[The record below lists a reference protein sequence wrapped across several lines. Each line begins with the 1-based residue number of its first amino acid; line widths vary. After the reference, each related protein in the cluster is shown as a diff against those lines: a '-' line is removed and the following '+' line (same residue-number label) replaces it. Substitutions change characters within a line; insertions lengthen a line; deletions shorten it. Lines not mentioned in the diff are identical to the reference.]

1 MSTSPHGPSSPPPP
15 PSPDGSPVPGA
26 PVGRRA
32 FVLGTAATAGSAAL
46 TGPLATAATAASTA
60 SFGWRDDGTNYVV
73 DTGADLVLKVRKSN
87 GDLSSLVYR
96 GTEYQGYGGKNSHI
110 ESGLGTSQVTIRQ
123 SGSTILVSV
132 AYGTLR
138 HYYAARKGENN
149 VYLWT
154 HKADT
159 SVSATRF
166 IVRTRP
172 GMFLNDEPDSY
183 TYAPT
188 TIEASDVFR
197 KNDGQTRSKH
207 YSRLRVMDYDHIGW
221 SAGGVGLWIVR
232 SNHEKASGG
241 PFYRSL
247 LRHQSADGG
256 GLYEI
261 LYYGQN
267 QTEAQRFG
275 LQGPYVIA
283 FTDGGAP
290 SSALFPGT
298 LTTPWADDLGIP
310 GYVGATGRGRVAGVG
325 ISGRDPAY
333 PYTVG
338 LANANAQYWGP
349 ARTSDGYFS
358 VAGVLPGTYT
368 LTVYKDE
375 LAVHSMQVTVSAGRT
390 TALHTIALSP
400 AADPSHA
407 RAIWRIGDWNGTPR
421 GFKNAELMTYAHP
434 SDVRAAPWTGNV
446 VIGSGSE
453 TSAFPCY
460 LWKDVNSGIVVH
472 FRLTAAQAAA
482 AHTLRIGVTTAYA
495 NGRPQIV
502 VNDTWTSAIPSPP
515 TQPNTRS
522 LTNGSYRGNNHTFT
536 YDIPASAWRTDG
548 QYNQLRINVVSG
560 SGLTSYLS
568 AGTAIDAI
576 DLLD

>member
-1 MSTSPHGPSSPPPP
+1 MPASGP
-15 PSPDGSPVPGA
+15 VA
-26 PVGRRA
+26 RRT
-32 FVLGTAATAGSAAL
+32 FVLGAAAAAGTAALGGTARAA
-46 TGPLATAATAASTA
+46 A
-60 SFGWRDDGTNYVV
+60 FGWRDDGANYVV
-73 DTGADLVLKVRKSN
+73 DTGAPLVFKVNKSN
-87 GDLSSLVYR
+87 GDLTSLVYR
-96 GTEYQGYGGKNSHI
+96 DVEYQGYGGKNSHI
-110 ESGLGTSQVTIRQ
+110 ESGLGSSTVTIGQ

-132 AYGTLR
+132 TYGTLR
-138 HYYAARKGENN
+138 HYYAARSGENN
-149 VYLWT
+149 IYLWT
-154 HKADT
+154 NKADT

-166 IVRTRP
+166 ILRVKA
-172 GMFLNDEPDSY
+172 GLFLNDEPDSY

-188 TIEASDVFR
+188 AIEASDVFA
-197 KNDGQTRSKH
+197 KPDGQTRSKH
-207 YSRLRVMDYDHIGW
+207 YSKLRVADYDYVGW
-221 SAGGVGLWIVR
+221 SSGGVGLWIVR

-283 FTDGGAP
+283 LTDGGAP

-298 LTTPWADDLGIP
+298 LTTPWADSLGIA
-310 GYVGATGRGRVAGVG
+310 GYVGASGRGRVAGVG
-325 ISGRDPAY
+325 ITGRNTAY
-333 PYTVG
+333 AYTVG
-338 LANANAQYWGP
+338 LANSAAQYWGP
-349 ARTSDGYFS
+349 ARASDGYFS
-358 VAGVLPGTYT
+358 LAGVLPGTYT
-368 LTVYKDE
+368 LTVYKEE
-375 LAVHSMQVTVSAGRT
+375 LAVHTTTVTVTAGT
-390 TALHTIALSP
+390 TTTLNTITIP
-400 AADPSHA
+400 ASNDPSNA
-407 RAIWRIGDWNGTPR
+407 IAIWRIGDWTGTPR
-421 GFKNAELMTYAHP
+421 GFKNADLMTYAHP

-446 VIGSGSE
+446 VIGSGTE

-495 NGRPQIV
+495 NGRPQVV

-536 YDIPASAWRTDG
+536 YSVPASAWLTDTG
-548 QYNQLRINVVSG
+548 AYNTLRINVVSG
-560 SGLTSYLS
+560 SGTTSYLS
-568 AGTAIDAI
+568 AGTSIDAI
-576 DLLD
+576 DLLA